1 MTTQSNSTSNI
12 ENRAMLVNLSIS
24 RWSARKLDKNTSA
37 RIARESNIDP
47 KAGSYYKTLVGGD
60 NIEAIKKAAGEM
72 RTYHYKMTL
81 PWSDEGPRILPA
93 DAYFEYMTQMQEYK
107 DKFYDAVEK
116 FVEEYPYA
124 REEARRML
132 GSLFDEDDYPSSDR
146 VRRKF
151 DVTLEVLPLPAA
163 DDFRVD
169 LASEEVE
176 RIQRDIEQRT
186 SAVLRQ
192 SMETVYDRIEKVLD
206 AFVDR
211 LEEEDTIFRNSL
223 VENARELVG
232 LLPKF
237 NLTNDPKL
245 NDLAAKMDKDLCKY
259 TPDQLRNSLTARKET
274 FESAKTIKK
283 DLTGFLNGDMQ

>member
-1 MTTQSNSTSNI
+1 MSESTSNI

-24 RWSARKLDKNTSA
+24 RWSARKLDKKTSA
-37 RIARESNIDP
+37 RIAHESNIDP

-60 NIEAIKKAAGEM
+60 NIEDIKKAANEM
-72 RTYHYKMTL
+72 RTFHYRMTL

-93 DAYFEYMTQMQEYK
+93 DAYWEYMTQMQEYK
-107 DKFYDAVEK
+107 DKFYEAVEK
-116 FVEEYPYA
+116 FVDEYPYA

-132 GSLFDEDDYPSSDR
+132 GSLFDESDYPSSDR
-146 VRRKF
+146 VRQKF
-151 DVTLEVLPLPAA
+151 DVTVDVMPLPAA
-163 DDFRVD
+163 EDFRVD

-186 SAVLRQ
+186 SATLQR
-192 SMETVYDRIEKVLD
+192 SMEAVYDRVEKVLD

-237 NLTNDPKL
+237 NLTGDQKL
-245 NDLAAKMDKDLCKY
+245 NDLAVRMDQQLCKY
-259 TPDQLRNSLTARKET
+259 TPDQLRNSVSARKEA
-274 FESAKTIKK
+274 FESAKDIKK
-283 DLTGFLNGDMQ
+283 DLTGFLNGEMQ